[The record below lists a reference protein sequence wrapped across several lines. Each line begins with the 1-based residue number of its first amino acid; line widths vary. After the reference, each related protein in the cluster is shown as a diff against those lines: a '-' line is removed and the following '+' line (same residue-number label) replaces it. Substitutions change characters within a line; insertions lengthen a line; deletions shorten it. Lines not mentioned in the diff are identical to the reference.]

1 MAYRTA
7 ELPPVDLD
15 EFEHIPFFERM
26 KLLMLH
32 WVHAGFGTPKQT
44 VTFYVWKIFFYG
56 LFGLIVAGAFTK
68 GLEFNDIGGWW
79 DEPILYQKLM
89 IWTILMEVMGLAATC
104 GPMAFHFDPPIGG
117 IMYWWQQDTLRV
129 PPYPNHVPFTDGTR
143 RTPWDTGLYKLIVFW
158 LIMMLFLSGEDVDG
172 LPEGRAG
179 IMPQWALLVYCG
191 LIILMGLRDK
201 IVFLSA
207 RSEQY
212 VPTLL
217 AFGLFTNFVDMI
229 VAAKIFICV
238 IWMGA
243 GFSKLQHGFSST
255 VSIMVQNTPWMV
267 FDKFRLRTVKDY
279 PNDIRPSRMTH
290 LLAHVGGTVC
300 EMVMPL
306 VLLFSPW
313 PELTW
318 VAVISIWMLHTFIIS
333 TIPLAV
339 PLEWNVFFMFC
350 APFLFLNF
358 SAGDGYAVGDMNPA
372 LLAAVLCV
380 ALFPIVLG
388 ALRPQYVSFLVGM
401 KQYAGNWASATFS
414 LRDKEK
420 EDRINERIVKAADNQ
435 IDQIEPLFGRE
446 ISEIFLQ
453 KAVAFRMMHPMGRMH
468 ISGLMCH
475 VDNLDTRIQRE
486 GEFLSNVLTGWN
498 FGDGHCL
505 DERLMAGWQERCQY
519 APGDVV
525 AVFTESQPAFSKI
538 VQYRVI
544 DAALGTVEKGWYH
557 NDDAY
562 NSQPWL
568 PDGPIPHT
576 VTWRREGYVPQ
587 GVPHPADA
595 RREQSIDKHGRWL
608 IPRVEDPEHRYHH
621 GDTARIDATAASVI
635 AEANGSNGSDGST
648 GSTDDANTA
657 DAGVG

>member
-15 EFEHIPFFERM
+15 TYDQLPFFPRM
-26 KLLMLH
+26 KILMDH
-32 WVHAGFGTPKQT
+32 WVIAGFGTPKQT
-44 VTFYVWKIFFYG
+44 VTFYVWKIFFYS
-56 LFGLIVAGAFTK
+56 LFGLIVAGAFTA

-89 IWTILMEVMGLAATC
+89 IWTVLMEILGFAATC

-117 IMYWWQQDTLRV
+117 SLYWWQQDTLRV
-129 PPYPNHVPFTDGTR
+129 PPYPNHVPLTKGTR
-143 RTPWDTGLYKLIVFW
+143 RTPWDTGLYKIIVFW
-158 LIMMLFLSGEDVDG
+158 LIMMLFLSGDQIEG
-172 LPEGRAG
+172 LPEGTAG
-179 IMPQWALLVYCG
+179 TIPQWALVVYCA
-191 LIILMGLRDK
+191 LIITMGLRDK

-217 AFGLFTNFVDMI
+217 CFGLMANFVDMVI
-229 VAAKIFICV
+229 AAKIFIV
-238 IWMGA
+238 VVWMGA

-267 FDKFRLRTVKDY
+267 FPKFRLKTVKDY
-279 PNDIRPSRMTH
+279 PNDLRPSRLTH
-290 LLAHVGGTVC
+290 LMAHIGGTIC
-300 EMVMPL
+300 ELLMPL

-318 VAVISIWMLHTFIIS
+318 VAILSIWALHTFIIS

-350 APFLFLNF
+350 AGFLFLNF
-358 SAGDGYAVGDMNPA
+358 PANDGYAVTDMHPV
-372 LLAAVLCV
+372 LLAVVVTV

-388 ALRPQYVSFLVGM
+388 ALRPEYVSFLVGM

-414 LRDKEK
+414 LRNKEI
-420 EDRINERIVKAADNQ
+420 EDRINQRIVKSADNQ
-435 IDQIEPLFGRE
+435 IDQLEPLFGRE

-468 ISGLMCH
+468 ISGLMRH

-505 DERLMAGWQERCQY
+505 DERLLAGWQERCAY
-519 APGDVV
+519 EPGDVV

-538 VQYRVI
+538 VQYRVM

-576 VTWRREGYVPQ
+576 VTWRLEGYEPP

-595 RREQSIDKHGRWL
+595 RREPSLDKDGTWL
-608 IPRVEDPEHRYHH
+608 IPSAGGNYYAEPGRSGVAPAETPDV
-621 GDTARIDATAASVI
+621 DLTAD
-635 AEANGSNGSDGST
+635 
-648 GSTDDANTA
+648 DDAELA
-657 DAGVG
+657 RGG